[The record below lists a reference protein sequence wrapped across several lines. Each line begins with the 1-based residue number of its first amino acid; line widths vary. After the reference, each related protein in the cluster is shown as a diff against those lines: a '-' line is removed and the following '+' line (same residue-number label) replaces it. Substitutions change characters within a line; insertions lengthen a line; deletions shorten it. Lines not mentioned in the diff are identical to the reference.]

1 MADVVLP
8 FVLFWIAAHVFALLT
23 LAVLE
28 ESAQFWRDQE
38 AFLRALDRA
47 QTVEEVE
54 ALYAQGKALEAVSSG
69 MRAHAAGIRE
79 ASIAYRIKLETLRRR
94 V

>member
-1 MADVVLP
+1 VADVVLP
-8 FVLFWIAAHVFALLT
+8 FVLFWVAAHAFALLV
-23 LAVLE
+23 LAAT
-28 ESAQFWRDQE
+28 ESSQFWRDQE

-54 ALYAQGKALEAVSSG
+54 ALYAQGKALEKAASG
-69 MRAHAAGIRE
+69 FRAHAAGIQE